1 MMCARILVAEDES
14 LIAEELHDRLER
26 MGHKVVSVVSSGE
39 EAVQGVDAAHPELVL
54 MDIRL
59 KGNLDGIDAA
69 ALIHEHADT
78 PVIYLT
84 AHSDD
89 ATIERAKLTRPFGY
103 LLKPFEERDLRISI
117 EMALH
122 NAEMDKLLKESEQK
136 YVTTLTS
143 IGDAVIA
150 TDADARIT
158 FMNPMA
164 EKLTGW
170 TLSEALGQP
179 LEDVFRIVKEITR
192 ELVEN
197 PVFRALR
204 ENRTVGL
211 ANHTILIGKNQKE
224 YPIEDS
230 AAPIRDWEGILRGV
244 VLVFR
249 DVSDRKQA
257 EMALRLAEER
267 LFQAQKMESIG
278 RLAGGVAHDINN
290 MMTVVNCGSDLVLRQ
305 LGEDHPLREMV
316 ETISGAGERAASIT
330 RQLLAFSRKQF
341 LIPVVLDLNTVIT
354 DAAPIL
360 RSLVGAANEF
370 ILRLQPFLRLVKADP
385 VQIDQ
390 VLINL
395 TANAHDAMSPGGKL
409 VVETSDIDLEETL
422 FAKDAE
428 ETPAG
433 HYVKLTVRDTGCG
446 MDEATLKRVFEPF
459 FTTKETG
466 KGTGLGLA
474 TVYGII
480 KQSGG
485 HISVDSQAGKGTT
498 FTIYLPEADEPHGQ
512 AITVGNQLP
521 PPRSPLN

>member
-1 MMCARILVAEDES
+1 MASARILVAEDES

-26 MGHKVVSVVSSGE
+26 MGHTVVSVVSSGE
-39 EAVQGVDAAHPELVL
+39 EAVQCIDESHPELVL

-59 KGNLDGIDAA
+59 KGKLDGIDAA
-69 ALIHEHADT
+69 GLIREHGDT

-89 ATIERAKLTRPFGY
+89 ATIERAKLTGPFGY
-103 LLKPFEERDLRISI
+103 LLKPFQERDLRISI

-122 NAEMDKLLKESEQK
+122 KGEMERLLKESEQK

-170 TLSEALGQP
+170 AHSEALGHP
-179 LEDVFRIVKEITR
+179 LEVVFHIVQETTR

-197 PVFRALR
+197 PVFKALR
-204 ENRTVGL
+204 ENQTVGL
-211 ANHTILIGKNQKE
+211 ANHTILISKNQKE

-230 AAPIRDWEGILRGV
+230 AAPIQDWEGTLRGV

-249 DVSDRKQA
+249 DVSDRIQA
-257 EMALRLAEER
+257 EKALRLAEER

-341 LIPVVLDLNTVIT
+341 LIPVVLDLNNVIMN
-354 DAAPIL
+354 AAQIL
-360 RSLVGAANEF
+360 RSLVGPANEF
-370 ILRLQPFLRLVKADP
+370 ILRLQPGLRLVKADP
-385 VQIDQ
+385 VQMDQ

-395 TANAHDAMSPGGKL
+395 TVNARDAMPPGGRL
-409 VVETSDIDLEETL
+409 VIETRNVDQDKAVFVES
-422 FAKDAE
+422 AE
-428 ETPAG
+428 LLAG
-433 HYVKLTVRDTGCG
+433 RYVKLKVSDTGCG
-446 MDEATLKRVFEPF
+446 MEEATLKRLFEPF

-485 HISVDSQAGKGTT
+485 HIAVDSQPGQGTT
-498 FTIYLPEADEPHGQ
+498 FTIYFPEAAEP
-512 AITVGNQLP
+512 P
-521 PPRSPLN
+521 